1 MRKQAGFTLIE
12 LLVGMLV
19 TVLIMGALVSLF
31 SSTVQSEISGF
42 KQQEVYAQARAV
54 VNDLKTTLRYAD
66 GAAVFYHGTN
76 PKTPITAPKENTGAV
91 KNIDSIEY
99 AATIYNSSTEAN
111 ESVKMTIG
119 WKDNSKKQIKIT
131 KEVGT
136 SSKESYFPNS
146 TDNSVFKGD
155 GSDFPITINKDDD
168 SLYHINLPYKYKF
181 ALSGDKTDALITDV
195 LKGAGSSSSDVDSS
209 EVPPILLTAGNL
221 TFGDGSAK
229 IRTDEDV
236 TLVLNAT
243 EVNKY
248 NNGSLASSKS
258 FSVLTNNSKIT
269 NPSGSITVVNSYNG
283 MTLAE
288 TISKYS
294 RISLYK
300 KKFAYDDAAT
310 RVDLTTYPLTFTKDQ
325 IIQANNVSWES
336 ATGTV
341 LNVYGTNAI
350 YAKNAITIGNSN
362 KKNDVNFSLASGE
375 TKGALIIYSKNQVN
389 LSNLTIP
396 KEIAVVIY
404 AGTGLNIKNCYFG
417 NCIVLAE
424 GETCSIDSSDIYG
437 MVERSGTDFS
447 IAGSCTFGN
456 FKGDPAAINVFDD
469 YFGLNG

>member
-1 MRKQAGFTLIE
+1 MSKKAGFTLVE
-12 LLVGMLV
+12 VLVGMLV
-19 TVLIMGALVSLF
+19 SILIMGALASLF
-31 SSTVQSEISGF
+31 SNTVQSEMSGF

-54 VNDLKTTLRYAD
+54 MNDLKTTLRYAD
-66 GAAVFYHGTN
+66 SAAVFYDTSGNKISSPTSSN
-76 PKTPITAPKENTGAV
+76 TKTAGKV
-91 KNIDSIEY
+91 KY
-99 AATIYNSSTEAN
+99 TATIYNTSAAAN
-111 ESVKMTIG
+111 ESVEMTLE
-119 WKDNSKKQIKIT
+119 WKDSAKKQIKLT
-131 KEVGT
+131 KEIG
-136 SSKESYFPNS
+136 SSSIVSYFPNS

-155 GSDFPITINKDDD
+155 GSDFPITINTGDT
-168 SLYHINLPYKYKF
+168 SLYHINLPYKYQF
-181 ALSGDKTDALITDV
+181 GFSGNKIDALVTDV
-195 LKGAGSSSSDVDSS
+195 LKGADSGVDSS
-209 EVPPILLTAGNL
+209 GVPPILLTSGNL
-221 TFGDGSAK
+221 TFGSANAK
-229 IRTDEDV
+229 ITTDEDV

-243 EVNKY
+243 NVNNY

-258 FSVLTNNSKIT
+258 FSVLTNNSSIT
-269 NPSGSITVVNSYNG
+269 NPSGSITVVDSYNG

-294 RISLYK
+294 RISPYK
-300 KKFAYDDAAT
+300 KKFAYDSSAT

-325 IIQANNVSWES
+325 IIQANNVSWGS

-350 YAKNAITIGNSN
+350 YAQNAITIGNSS
-362 KKNDVNFSLASGE
+362 KKNDVDFSLASGE

-389 LSNLTIP
+389 LYNLTIP

-424 GETCSIDSSDIYG
+424 GGTCSIDSSDIYG
-437 MVERSGTDFS
+437 MVESSGTDFS